1 MSEENRDSK
10 KDINEE
16 AKPKK
21 SEKPKKGEK
30 KKVSGKKIAL
40 IVGVSFLSLIIAL
53 LITGYALFQAFY
65 NKMTIE
71 TANTA
76 TQDLRELG
84 AILRENLD
92 ADVSGYP
99 ASEVDTARR
108 AIVLERIEFLPKTLD
123 YNPIIDALTADRNA
137 DLSAYAEELTEV
149 HMSTLR
155 WAVYYEFGGVVR
167 DIEPDE
173 SGEGGEDDFPMPPDT
188 DKGTEDE
195 TTTSAPVG
203 TTTPGDTGT
212 ISPEETTKAPEDTT
226 TSEPEVTTTPE
237 DTTTKKPEE
246 TTTKAPEVTT
256 TKPPV
261 PTTPEETTTR
271 DPSISTVVTDTE
283 PPAVTG
289 GTVTDEDI
297 YNVLIIGVDT
307 EGSGFGGRSDTIIIA
322 SVNRVSKRIVL
333 TSIMRDTIV
342 RDPELGGYAKINSFY
357 ARKSGSVGD
366 KAGSLMVAIKHNFGI
381 EIDNYVVLNLKV
393 FTEVMNIFGGVDVP
407 LYYSEYINLKNAFA
421 KDPENNMDAY
431 DSLFTNKKTGYINVR
446 LNADQANRYARI
458 RKNLYNPASGK
469 YQRSDDSYRTE
480 RQRNVIKGL
489 IQQVRKMSLDQVI
502 EIANKIL
509 PQVATDLSANDF
521 LVKIM
526 QYTDFAKYSVD
537 SMNLTYTKL
546 AWYPCKTD
554 GYKVIFSGDP
564 GYKELNGYTGVGIL
578 EAPYRDGYALM
589 REAWRTRVYQ

>member
-1 MSEENRDSK
+1 MTK
-10 KDINEE
+10 
-16 AKPKK
+16 
-21 SEKPKKGEK
+21 
-30 KKVSGKKIAL
+30 GKKIAL
-40 IVGVSFLSLIIAL
+40 VAGVSVLAVIAAL
-53 LITGYALFQAFY
+53 LLTAYILFHHFY
-65 NKMTIE
+65 NKMTVE
-71 TANTA
+71 TANTG
-76 TQDLRELG
+76 TMDLRELG
-84 AILRENLD
+84 TILRENLD
-92 ADVSGYP
+92 ADVSKFP
-99 ASEVDTARR
+99 ANEVDTARS
-108 AIVLERIEFLPKTLD
+108 AIVLEKIEFLPKTLD
-123 YNPIIDALTADRNA
+123 YNPIIDALTENANA
-137 DLSAYAEELTEV
+137 DLSAYSEELSEA
-149 HMSTLR
+149 HISTLR
-155 WAVYYEFGGVVR
+155 WAVHYGFGGIVR
-167 DIEPDE
+167 DIEP
-173 SGEGGEDDFPMPPDT
+173 EDDQTELPPDT
-188 DKGTEDE
+188 DKGSAEE
-195 TTTSAPVG
+195 TTTSSPEV

-212 ISPEETTKAPEDTT
+212 VSPEVTTKTPDDTTTKAPDDTT
-226 TSEPEVTTTPE
+226 TKVPDDTTTKTP
-237 DTTTKKPEE
+237 DVTTTKKPD
-246 TTTKAPEVTT
+246 VTT
-256 TKPPV
+256 TPKD
-261 PTTPEETTTR
+261 TTTR

-289 GTVTDEDI
+289 GTVTDDDI

-322 SVNRVSKRIVL
+322 SVNRVSKRIIL

-366 KAGSLMVAIKHNFGI
+366 KAGSLMVAIKHNFDI

-407 LYYSEYINLKNAFA
+407 LYYSEYLNLQKAFE
-421 KDPENNMDAY
+421 KDPKNNMDAY
-431 DSLFTNKKTGYINVR
+431 DSLFTNKKSGYINVR

-458 RKNLYNPASGK
+458 RKNLWNPVSK
-469 YQRSDDSYRTE
+469 SYQRSDDSYRTE

-564 GYKELNGYTGVGIL
+564 GYSELNGYTGVGIL

-589 REAWRTRVYQ
+589 KEAWKTRVYK